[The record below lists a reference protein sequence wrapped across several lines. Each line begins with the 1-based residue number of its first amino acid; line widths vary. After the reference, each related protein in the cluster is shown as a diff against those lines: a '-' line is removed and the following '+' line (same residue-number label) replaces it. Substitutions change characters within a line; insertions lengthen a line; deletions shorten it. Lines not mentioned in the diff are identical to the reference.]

1 MEIVSNVV
9 SVLSPCCDCNEEL
22 LRLSTRAWHD
32 GLDAGP
38 ALRRQRQVA
47 VYLSQAQLQRKTL
60 LFLVLLLKRNVPDF
74 G

>member
-1 MEIVSNVV
+1 MM
-9 SVLSPCCDCNEEL
+9 SVLSPCCDCNKEL

-38 ALRRQRQVA
+38 ARRRQRQVA
-47 VYLSQAQLQRKTL
+47 AHLSQAQLQRKIL
-60 LFLVLLLKRNVPDF
+60 LFFVLLLKGNVPDF